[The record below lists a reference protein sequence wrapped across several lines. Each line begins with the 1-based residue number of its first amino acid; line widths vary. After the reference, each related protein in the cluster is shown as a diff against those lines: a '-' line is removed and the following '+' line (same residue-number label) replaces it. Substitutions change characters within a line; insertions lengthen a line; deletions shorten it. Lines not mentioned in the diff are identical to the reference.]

1 MLQDRSKLASCTR
14 THPSQN
20 ADSWFKD
27 GISPS
32 WKQNQLTAA
41 KTQKHRS
48 WKPEQCWFFQWNVPL
63 KPWKKHVPQLERP
76 NFLYILGVFWL
87 LALDVCFSSFF
98 VDIIVLIPCDLPE
111 EIPLKTEPQTT
122 GYTGIIEFQQVWR
135 NVTYVTMQMDGKFQG
150 FLCYTALLG
159 LETPTRYVYSIR
171 IV

>member
-1 MLQDRSKLASCTR
+1 MYDLYIFIYIYIQDRLVLVLDCLHLMLQNRSKLASCTR
-14 THPSQN
+14 TPHPSQN

-32 WKQNQLTAA
+32 WKRNQLTAA

-76 NFLYILGVFWL
+76 NFLYILGVFLL

-98 VDIIVLIPCDLPE
+98 VDIIVLIPCDLSQRFRWNWTPNV
-111 EIPLKTEPQTT
+111 
-122 GYTGIIEFQQVWR
+122 GIYRDHSLNFS
-135 NVTYVTMQMDGKFQG
+135 KFG
-150 FLCYTALLG
+150 
-159 LETPTRYVYSIR
+159 RM
-171 IV
+171 